1 MIRNL
6 LLLVL
11 PAVMSA
17 SFNALV
23 IQPAQAQI
31 DESVWSGVVSDDWF
45 DPGNWVDDDPPDA
58 DRSVRIDQLPGPRIA
73 DSNYAEGNV
82 VRMGFDNPGKLW
94 IGEAANATFNE
105 LYVGQGSNA
114 ELTVTGQNTGL
125 VVNSNL
131 WILNDQTSTL
141 LIDDGASLSALTLD
155 FGRGTPDHVEMNV
168 RNAAVDLGLEF
179 RAGRD
184 GDSEFLF
191 TDGATLTSG
200 HVLIPYTDQD
210 GKSLVT
216 VQGEDTAWSISNSIR
231 VQQGEGGR
239 LDVIDGANVAADRTI
254 IGGWPDLHSRI
265 RVMGAQSRMMIDDH
279 LVIGDGSIENGF
291 HGEMQIRDG
300 ARVDAGSVYL
310 AIDGGSWG
318 RLEIVGDAETPS
330 TLVTGTIERGWDD
343 NPSFPF
349 GPGEA
354 EVLLDGARIQLSDN
368 QPELF
373 RNFTTDDIEVG
384 EAGLWIDT
392 DEWTVGF
399 EPTLPPSTNLTK
411 EGSGELDLAA
421 GEFGE
426 LRVDEG
432 TLRPTGSITTSENLT
447 LGHED
452 GRIGRLELIG
462 EGAELTIGGPDATEL
477 IQIENS
483 EIEVLDGAVL
493 HSRGMGSAVNPGA
506 NQLLVAGE
514 NSELRGVRHLIIRGH
529 EDATAHWRIVD
540 GARWSPETGNST
552 SNIEVHH
559 HARLDMDNLAEP
571 LDLGDFRVDSLS
583 NRSGICDIEATIG
596 PGVTITATRLL
607 AGCHLEN
614 EAPPELIVTGPDTEI
629 SAETFQIG
637 TGHALFSPVVQG
649 RMLLTEGAQL
659 RVDNDDLLSLDAE
672 SGILEMTVTGPDTVF
687 QVDEELRITFGR
699 LDVHD
704 ALLSAA
710 ELNLGRDDNAPPASD
725 GPVPDPEILIDGT
738 GVLEVERL
746 WIGANDDV
754 SPVLTIGEGQVQ
766 FDVTELEFHGDDAS
780 LRLAHGQEALAMNS
794 QISGPGRIEQHSGT
808 TMFSGDG
815 SAFAGE
821 LTIEGGLFE
830 LTESLLG
837 DAHVQAGALGGHGQL
852 GVVSI
857 DHGGELFTHT
867 ALLALE
873 SLNMNAGARL
883 VIGMRDDGK
892 QLQPALLA
900 VAGDLVMDGVLD
912 TDALADLPAGS
923 HLIATYDGEL
933 SGPGLSLEGSAADQ
947 FVIDTSRD
955 GEIRLNGAGTVH
967 YVDAGAQGENNGQ
980 CWTDAFPDLQDALDI
995 AESGDEIHVAAGLYR
1010 PITPADPDNVTQ
1022 IEREKSFVLVD
1033 GVAIY
1038 GGFPSGGGDWEARNW
1053 RHNLTVLS
1061 GDIDG
1066 QSAADSFG
1074 VVRDPDNLAGA
1085 NSYSVVRAFETGPG
1099 SIVDGVV
1106 ITAGVSDMDSGPVYS
1121 MQRSGGGIHGDA
1133 ADITL
1138 RNSQVIGN
1146 RVDREGGGVLMI
1158 KGSQAVFVG
1167 VRIENNASGSSGG
1180 GLEVGTGSY
1189 VNLRDSV
1196 IRTNQSESDGGGVSV
1211 SSGDESNWPK
1221 SVLDLERV
1229 QLIGNR
1235 ADYAGG
1241 LNGYFRG
1248 QVLLKDV
1255 IVAGNQATLD
1265 GGGIYLDYDGSDQWT
1280 NVLIVGNHARDG
1292 GAITISSRNVEMV
1305 NATIAG
1311 NSASRNGGAFRFWS
1325 NGTASLRN
1333 SIVWGNEAEENHDN
1347 LDTAAVISH
1356 SLIEG
1361 GCPGDADCTAVID
1374 FDPDFIAPIDAA
1386 DAPMA
1391 AGDWR
1396 LQTGSP
1402 AIDGGFDDYNE
1413 IESDLAGNARIAGT
1427 AIDMGAYERVVT
1439 ACPDSGRL
1447 YVDRNAGAAGD
1458 GLAWATALNSLQEA
1472 LLVKAP
1478 CQVRV
1483 AAGRY
1488 LPTQLSEDRSARF
1501 QLTDGI
1507 ELLGSFP
1514 PSGGSMSQRDRH
1526 AHPSVL
1532 SGDIDGASR
1541 SNADGVVEHH
1551 ADLVGT
1557 SSYHVVDASETDQS
1571 AVLDGFVI
1579 TAGRANSPSSHTDRR
1594 GAGILNLAGSPTL
1607 NDLLII
1613 GNRANWD
1620 GGGMHNRDQANP
1632 TLSNIIFSAN
1642 RASRGG
1648 GLANR
1653 NSSPTLERVD
1663 FLANVADDDGG
1674 GLFMNDG
1681 GSMTMEQIRL
1691 SGNHAVRDG
1700 GGLAI
1705 VDGSQG
1711 VLHNAL
1717 IGGNQADE
1725 WGGGVFLSS
1734 GELSMLNVTVVG
1746 NRSEGALVGGGGLD
1760 ISGDSSLSFVNGI
1773 IHGNWSSA
1781 ATSDHEHSI
1790 VILGTTA
1797 SDFAFSLVE
1806 HCNPDGVWNSNCGDD
1821 QEAILPDADPRFIDA
1836 VNATDAPTTIGN
1848 YRLEPDSP
1856 AIRAGDPQAADGIEQ
1871 DLDGNPRI
1879 FAGGVD
1885 LGPFQ
1890 TQLERIFG
1898 DRFEE

>member
-11 PAVMSA
+11 LAVMSA

-45 DPGNWVDDDPPDA
+45 DPGNWVDDDLPDA
-58 DRSVRIDQLPGPRIA
+58 DRSVRIEQLPGPRIA
-73 DSNYAEGNV
+73 DSNSAKGNV
-82 VRMGFDNPGKLW
+82 VRMGFDDPGKLW
-94 IGEAANATFNE
+94 IGEAAGATFNE
-105 LYVGQGSNA
+105 LHVGQGSNA
-114 ELTVTGQNTGL
+114 ELTVTGQDTSL

-131 WILNDQTSTL
+131 WILNNQTSTL

-155 FGRGTPDHVEMNV
+155 FGRGTTDHVEMTV
-168 RNAAVDLGLEF
+168 SNAAVDLGLEF

-191 TDGATLTSG
+191 TDGATLASG
-200 HVLIPYTDQD
+200 NVLIPYMDQD

-216 VQGEDTAWSISNSIR
+216 VQGEGTGWNISNAIR

-239 LDVIDGANVAADRTI
+239 LDVMDGANVDADRII

-265 RVMGAQSRMMIDDH
+265 RVMGAQSRMTIDDH
-279 LVIGDGSIENGF
+279 LVIGDGNIENGF
-291 HGEMQIRDG
+291 HGEMQIHDG

-310 AIDGGSWG
+310 AIDDGSWG

-330 TLVTGTIERGWDD
+330 TLVTDTIERGWDD
-343 NPSFPF
+343 NPNFPF

-354 EVLLDGARIQLSDN
+354 ELLLDGARIQLSGD

-399 EPTLPPSTNLTK
+399 EPTLPPSTDLTK

-432 TLRPTGSITTSENLT
+432 ALRPTGSITTSENLT

-452 GRIGRLELIG
+452 GRVGRLELIG
-462 EGAELTIGGPDATEL
+462 DGAELTIGEPGSPEL
-477 IQIENS
+477 VNIENA
-483 EIEVLDGAVL
+483 EIEVLDGAML
-493 HSRGMGSAVNPGA
+493 HSRDLVSVASPGA
-506 NQLLVAGE
+506 NQLLVTGK
-514 NSELRGVRHLIIRGH
+514 NSELKGVRHLIIRGH
-529 EDATAHWRIVD
+529 ENASADWRIVD
-540 GARWSPETGNST
+540 GARWSPENGDFT
-552 SNIEVHH
+552 SNIEVRH
-559 HARLDMDNLAEP
+559 HARLDMSHLAEP

-637 TGHALFSPVVQG
+637 TGHALFSLVVQG

-659 RVDNDDLLSLDAE
+659 SVDNADLLSLYAE
-672 SGILEMTVTGPDTVF
+672 SGILEMTVTGPETVF

-699 LDVHD
+699 MNVHD
-704 ALLSAA
+704 ARLSAA
-710 ELNLGRDDNAPPASD
+710 ELNLGRNDNAPPASD
-725 GPVPDPEILIDGT
+725 APVPDPEILIDGT
-738 GVLEVERL
+738 GVLEAERL

-815 SAFAGE
+815 NAFAGE
-821 LTIEGGLFE
+821 LTIEGGHFE
-830 LTESLLG
+830 LSESLLG
-837 DAHVQAGALGGHGQL
+837 SAHVQAGALGGHGQL
-852 GVVSI
+852 GEVNV
-857 DHGGELFTHT
+857 DHGGELITHT
-867 ALLALE
+867 APLALE

-883 VIGMRDDGK
+883 VIGMRDDGE

-900 VAGDLVMDGVLD
+900 VAGDLVVDGVLD

-923 HLIATYDGEL
+923 HLIAAYEGEL
-933 SGPGLSLEGSAADQ
+933 SGPGLSLEGAAADQ

-955 GEIRLNGAGTVH
+955 GEIRLNGAGTIH
-967 YVDAGAQGENNGQ
+967 YVDTGALGENNGQ
-980 CWTDAFPDLQDALDI
+980 SWTDAYTDLQDALDI

-1010 PITPADPDNVTQ
+1010 PVTPADPDNVTET
-1022 IEREKSFVLVD
+1022 EREQSFMLVD

-1074 VVRDPDNLAGA
+1074 VVRDPDDLAGT
-1085 NSYSVVRAFETGPG
+1085 NSYSVVRAFETGSG
-1099 SIVDGVV
+1099 TIIDGVV
-1106 ITAGVSDMDSGPVYS
+1106 ITAGVSNMDSGPVYS

-1146 RVDREGGGVLMI
+1146 RVDREGGGALMI
-1158 KGSQAVFVG
+1158 NGSEALFTHTV
-1167 VRIENNASGSSGG
+1167 IENNEARFGG
-1180 GLEVGTGSY
+1180 GLQVGTGSI
-1189 VNLRDSV
+1189 VNLEDGT
-1196 IRTNQSESDGGGVSV
+1196 IRSNHAFGDGGGLSV
-1211 SSGDESNWPK
+1211 QSGDESDWPK
-1221 SVLDLERV
+1221 SVLGLKRV
-1229 QLIGNR
+1229 QVIGNR
-1235 ADYAGG
+1235 ANYAGG

-1248 QVLLKDV
+1248 QMLLNDV
-1255 IVAGNQATLD
+1255 IVAGNEATVD
-1265 GGGIYLDYDGSDQWT
+1265 GGGVYLSYDETDEWT
-1280 NVLIVGNHARDG
+1280 NVLFAGNLAERDG
-1292 GAITISSRNVEMV
+1292 GAITLSGRNIEMV
-1305 NATIAG
+1305 NVTIAG
-1311 NSASRNGGAFRFWS
+1311 NQADRHFGAIQVIS
-1325 NGTASLRN
+1325 NAALDLRN
-1333 SIVWGNEAEENHDN
+1333 SIVWGNESEGNHDN
-1347 LDTAAVISH
+1347 PGTASVISH

-1361 GCPGDADCTAVID
+1361 GCPADADCTAVID
-1374 FDPDFIAPIDAA
+1374 LEPDFIAPIAA
-1386 DAPMA
+1386 AEAPMA

-1402 AIDGGFDDYNE
+1402 AIDAGFDDYNE
-1413 IESDLAGNARIAGT
+1413 LESDLAGNTRISGT

-1439 ACPDSGRL
+1439 ACPESGTL
-1447 YVDRNAGAAGD
+1447 YVDGNSGAAGD

-1472 LLVKAP
+1472 LQVEAP

-1507 ELLGSFP
+1507 ELFGSFP

-1532 SGDIDGASR
+1532 SGDIEGASFTNTLGIVEDYQYLAG
-1541 SNADGVVEHH
+1541 SN
-1551 ADLVGT
+1551 
-1557 SSYHVVDASETDQS
+1557 SYHVLETS
-1571 AVLDGFVI
+1571 AAGETSIVDGFVI
-1579 TAGRANSPSSHTDRR
+1579 TGGWANHEDSLADRR
-1594 GAGILNLAGSPTL
+1594 GGGILNQGGSPTL
-1607 NDLLII
+1607 NDLLVI
-1613 GNRANWD
+1613 GNRAVNE
-1620 GGGMHNRDQANP
+1620 GGGMSSFDGGEP
-1632 TLSNIIFSAN
+1632 VISNIEFRHNHALS
-1642 RASRGG
+1642 GG
-1648 GLANR
+1648 GLTTADSGETSLVQAR
-1653 NSSPTLERVD
+1653 FVGNSAFNS
-1663 FLANVADDDGG
+1663 GG
-1674 GLFMNDG
+1674 GLHVTDSHNLVLANARISGNMASFG
-1681 GSMTMEQIRL
+1681 GGISIGDANATVTHASIA
-1691 SGNHAVRDG
+1691 GNHATLVVEAG
-1700 GGLAI
+1700 GGI
-1705 VDGSQG
+1705 D
-1711 VLHNAL
+1711 
-1717 IGGNQADE
+1717 
-1725 WGGGVFLSS
+1725 VF
-1734 GELSMLNVTVVG
+1734 
-1746 NRSEGALVGGGGLD
+1746 
-1760 ISGDSSLSFVNGI
+1760 DSSELILNNSIVY
-1773 IHGNWSSA
+1773 GNWSSG

-1790 VILGTTA
+1790 LNFMGGDSII
-1797 SDFAFSLVE
+1797 SHSLIE
-1806 HCNPDGVWNSNCGDD
+1806 HCNPEGTWTPDCGDD
-1821 QEAILPDADPRFIDA
+1821 TGGNVADADPRFVEPVDF
-1836 VNATDAPTTIGN
+1836 NDAPTTTGSL
-1848 YRLEPDSP
+1848 RLEPDSP
-1856 AIRAGDPQAADGIEQ
+1856 AIRAGDPQAADGIEE